1 VSSFRLIDAERVN
14 YPVALLCRML
24 GVSKSGYYAWRSRPP
39 SERRRQDAL
48 LTQKIHEIHSR
59 SRQTYGSPR
68 VHAELRS
75 LGIGCGRRRVARLMR
90 VAGLR
95 GCMRRKKRRTTRRD
109 PRAAPAPDLLRG
121 DFVAGR
127 PNRVWLA
134 DITYIPTREG
144 FLYLAFILD
153 THSRRIV
160 GWSMDSHMRTELVV
174 DALEMAV
181 WRRKPSAGLVHH
193 SDRGAQYTAIS
204 FGKRLEEVGIIPS
217 MGRTGSALDISAMA
231 ESFIATLKVELVHR
245 RRFPDRGVAR
255 SAIFEYLE
263 GFYNRRRLHSALSYQ
278 SPMSY
283 EEATM
288 EGVAVA

>member
-1 VSSFRLIDAERVN
+1 
-14 YPVALLCRML
+14 VATLCMVL
-24 GVSKSGYYAWRSRPP
+24 GVSKSGYYAWRGWPP
-39 SERRRQDAL
+39 SKRVREDVV
-48 LTQKIHEIHSR
+48 LTEKIREIHSR
-59 SRQTYGSPR
+59 SRETYGSPR

-90 VAGLR
+90 AAGLR
-95 GCMRRKKRRTTRRD
+95 GCMRGKKRRTTHRD
-109 PRAAPAPDLLRG
+109 PRAAPAPDLLRR
-121 DFVAGR
+121 DFEAGR
-127 PNRVWLA
+127 PNKVWLA

-204 FGKRLEEVGIIPS
+204 FGKRLEEVGIVPS
-217 MGRTGSALDISAMA
+217 MGRTGTALDNAMA
-231 ESFIATLKVELVHR
+231 ESFIATLKTELVHR
-245 RRFPDRGVAR
+245 RRFPDREVAR

-288 EGVAVA
+288 EAAAVA